1 MDTDIQI
8 QAIKSQIEYMHL
20 QIDNIQNQNNIM
32 DMNMMNNQI
41 GEQLFNLSFQ
51 LLNTGMQAFNT
62 GKKIIDVVNADKFY
76 EKLKYISEQI
86 NQITIQNL
94 MDKMKHQQQMNKQM
108 IMNPQMDHYYQMMNS
123 HFDNRPVKNIRFDDN
138 NGHKILIIAQY
149 GTKVKEV
156 LKRYK
161 EKISGN
167 DKKFI
172 FLYKALQ
179 IKENERRVVEDF
191 FRFGDPSKI
200 QVIQI

>member
-86 NQITIQNL
+86 NLITIQNL

-108 IMNPQMDHYYQMMNS
+108 MMNPQMDHYYQMMNS

-138 NGHKILIIAQY
+138 NGLKIIIRAKY
-149 GTKVKEV
+149 GTKVEEV
-156 LKRYK
+156 LKEYK

-167 DKKFI
+167 DKKFV
-172 FLYKALQ
+172 FLYNALQ
-179 IKENERRVVEDF
+179 IKENERRVIEDF

>member
-86 NQITIQNL
+86 NLITIQNL
-94 MDKMKHQQQMNKQM
+94 TDKMKHQQQMNKQM

-138 NGHKILIIAQY
+138 NGLKIIIRAKY
-149 GTKVKEV
+149 GTKVEEV
-156 LKRYK
+156 LKEYK

-167 DKKFI
+167 DKKFV
-172 FLYKALQ
+172 FLYNALQ

>member
-86 NQITIQNL
+86 NLITIQNL
-94 MDKMKHQQQMNKQM
+94 VDKMKHQQQMNKQM

-138 NGHKILIIAQY
+138 YGLKIIIRAKY
-149 GTKVKEV
+149 GTKVEEV
-156 LKRYK
+156 LKEYIKR
-161 EKISGN
+161 ISGYN
-167 DKKFI
+167 KKLA
-172 FLYKALQ
+172 FLYNGSE
-179 IKENERRVVEDF
+179 IKWNEQSVVENF
-191 FRFGDPSKI
+191 FKNDNHTI
-200 QVIQI
+200 QVLEN

>member
-138 NGHKILIIAQY
+138 NGLKIIIRAKY
-149 GTKVKEV
+149 GTKVEEV
-156 LKRYK
+156 LKEYK

-167 DKKFI
+167 DKKFV
-172 FLYKALQ
+172 FLYNALQ
-179 IKENERRVVEDF
+179 IKENERRVIEDF

>member
-1 MDTDIQI
+1 MDIDIQI

-86 NQITIQNL
+86 NLITIQNL
-94 MDKMKHQQQMNKQM
+94 VDKMKHQQQMNKQM

-138 NGHKILIIAQY
+138 NGLKIIIRAKY
-149 GTKVKEV
+149 GTKVEEV
-156 LKRYK
+156 LKEYK

-172 FLYKALQ
+172 FLYNALQ

>member
-86 NQITIQNL
+86 YLITIQNL

-108 IMNPQMDHYYQMMNS
+108 MMNPQIDHYYQMMNS

-138 NGHKILIIAQY
+138 NGLKIIIRAKY
-149 GTKVKEV
+149 GTKVEEV
-156 LKRYK
+156 LKEYK

-167 DKKFI
+167 DKKFV
-172 FLYKALQ
+172 FLYNALQ

>member
-86 NQITIQNL
+86 NLITIQNL

-138 NGHKILIIAQY
+138 NGLKIIIRAKY
-149 GTKVKEV
+149 GTKVEEV
-156 LKRYK
+156 LKEYK

-167 DKKFI
+167 DKKFV
-172 FLYKALQ
+172 FLYNALQ